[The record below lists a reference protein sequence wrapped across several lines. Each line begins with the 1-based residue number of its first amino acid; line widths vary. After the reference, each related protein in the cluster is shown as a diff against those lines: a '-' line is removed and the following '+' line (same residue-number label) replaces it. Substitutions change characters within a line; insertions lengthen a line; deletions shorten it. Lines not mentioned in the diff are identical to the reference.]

1 MFYEV
6 ENNTI
11 ASYLSCRSLVKNQ
24 ESFAFVFTV
33 EKFKAYRRYYKE
45 LSPEFIQ
52 TECKR
57 AMDKHFASKGLL
69 HDIVDMNIFTK
80 AFHKSY
86 RHKYAQ
92 MRMSE
97 AFNTTEI

>member
-11 ASYLSCRSLVKNQ
+11 TSYLSCRSLVKNQ

-33 EKFKAYRRYYKE
+33 EKFKAYRRFYKE
-45 LSPEFIQ
+45 LSTEFIQ
-52 TECKR
+52 VQCKT
-57 AMDKHFASKGLL
+57 AMDKHFESKGLM

-97 AFNTTEI
+97 TFNTTEI

>member
-1 MFYEV
+1 
-6 ENNTI
+6 
-11 ASYLSCRSLVKNQ
+11 VKNQ
-24 ESFAFVFTV
+24 ESFAFVSTV

-45 LSPEFIQ
+45 LSTEFIQ
-52 TECKR
+52 VQCKT

-92 MRMSE
+92 MRMNE
-97 AFNTTEI
+97 KEN

>member
-1 MFYEV
+1 V
-6 ENNTI
+6 
-11 ASYLSCRSLVKNQ
+11 NQ
-24 ESFAFVFTV
+24 ESFAFMYLR
-33 EKFKAYRRYYKE
+33 KFKLYRRYYKE

-52 TECKR
+52 TECKA
-57 AMDKHFASKGLL
+57 AMQKHFESKGLL

-92 MRMSE
+92 MRMNE
-97 AFNTTEI
+97 KEN